1 MTEVVVVN
9 DGKAGVIVEVDV
21 IVNAGVVVVI
31 AVVVIAAVVV
41 LDKLIEV
48 DDVEVAS
55 KFNKETGVKSVV
67 FSEVV
72 V

>member
-1 MTEVVVVN
+1 MTEIVVVDDGKVGVVVEVVVV
-9 DGKAGVIVEVDV
+9 
-21 IVNAGVVVVI
+21 VNAVVVVVM
-31 AVVVIAAVVV
+31 AVVVIVDVVV

>member
-1 MTEVVVVN
+1 MTETVVVD
-9 DGKAGVIVEVDV
+9 DGKIGVVVEVV
-21 IVNAGVVVVI
+21 LVVNAVVVVVI

-48 DDVEVAS
+48 DDVEKAS

>member
-1 MTEVVVVN
+1 MTEIVVVDDGKVGVVVEVVVV
-9 DGKAGVIVEVDV
+9 
-21 IVNAGVVVVI
+21 VNAVVVVVM
-31 AVVVIAAVVV
+31 AVVVIADVVV
-41 LDKLIEV
+41 LDELIEV

-55 KFNKETGVKSVV
+55 KFNEETEVKSVV

>member
-1 MTEVVVVN
+1 MTETVVVDDRKV
-9 DGKAGVIVEVDV
+9 GVVVEVV
-21 IVNAGVVVVI
+21 LVVNAVVVVVI
-31 AVVVIAAVVV
+31 TVVVIAAVVV